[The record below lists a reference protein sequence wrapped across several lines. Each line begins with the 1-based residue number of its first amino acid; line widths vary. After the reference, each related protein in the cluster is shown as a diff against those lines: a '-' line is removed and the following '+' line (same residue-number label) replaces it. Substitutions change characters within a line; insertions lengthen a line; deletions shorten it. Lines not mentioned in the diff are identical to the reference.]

1 MELPR
6 ANSQVMIE
14 IILEWFRLNDK
25 NYVISVAFFPLFF
38 FFSNQVILKILTAN
52 KTNPNSTERGQLK

>member
-25 NYVISVAFFPLFF
+25 NYVISVTFFPL